1 MKRKILDIAMAVLF
15 LTGVACSVFFGL
27 VPSAKEAGTGTA
39 ETDNEH
45 TSRIADKNGAGTWEN
60 ITVVLDPGHGGS
72 DPGKVGVNDSL
83 EKDINLSISLMAGEL
98 LEEKGF
104 NVVYTR
110 QDGNG
115 LYSESDVN
123 KKAADMRKRC
133 ELIEDAGADVVVS
146 IHQNSYTDP
155 DVCGAQVFYYTHSAQ
170 GKIFAEIMQQ
180 SLKDNVN
187 SGNKRT
193 CKANDS
199 YYLLIHTPCP
209 TIIVECG
216 FLSNPA
222 EEKLLNDEDYQSKIA
237 QAILEGVENYF
248 SAGG

>member
-1 MKRKILDIAMAVLF
+1 MRKYVIEWSMACLLLVSFYF
-15 LTGVACSVFFGL
+15 LSRQAAQV
-27 VPSAKEAGTGTA
+27 SAELGKQANTEKM
-39 ETDNEH
+39 
-45 TSRIADKNGAGTWEN
+45 I
-60 ITVVLDPGHGGS
+60 IVDPGHGGK
-72 DPGKVGVNDSL
+72 DPGMVGV
-83 EKDINLSISLMAGEL
+83 GG
-98 LEEKGF
+98 LEEKGINLEISLILRDILEERGW
-104 NVVYTR
+104 NVFLTR
-110 QDGNG
+110 KSDRG
-115 LYSESDVN
+115 LYDETADN
-123 KKAADMRKRC
+123 KKAQDLQRRIA
-133 ELIEDAGADVVVS
+133 LINEKNPVLTVS